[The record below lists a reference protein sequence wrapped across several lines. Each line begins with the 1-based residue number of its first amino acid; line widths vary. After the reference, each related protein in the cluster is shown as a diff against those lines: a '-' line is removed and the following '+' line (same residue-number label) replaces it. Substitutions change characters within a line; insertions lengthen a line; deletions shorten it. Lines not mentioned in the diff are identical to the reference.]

1 MALLALL
8 SFKRFALSSLLFKS
22 EKKRSHKNKMQQYF
36 VLDGFASQPQYY
48 TLVLI
53 PAFIC
58 VGELGIRA
66 VSGLGG
72 HGGASSAHWLLH
84 ADLWMK
90 KSL

>member
-1 MALLALL
+1 
-8 SFKRFALSSLLFKS
+8 
-22 EKKRSHKNKMQQYF
+22 MQQYF

-84 ADLWMK
+84 ADLWRGQ
-90 KSL
+90 SL